1 MTKYTSYIKE
11 LPAYKRLVKQFNK
24 KGYTK
29 GIGQWKSR
37 SAAPGTADYYIGK
50 VENRSVR
57 IEDIPSD
64 LLQEVLLYTASGC
77 YEEVYD
83 YIQQHLGEFDRQF
96 WKDITSADYHNIWF
110 DDHNIFDIMPDEYLD
125 EEMAMCAMFAA
136 IDMRYCERRSEC
148 DGWFYSV
155 YRRKP
160 EILTREMYILGA
172 RCFAA
177 RYNDGNKF
185 LDITPEK
192 YRTREYWLALC
203 LCNDTPVMMD
213 VPADILTE
221 HFLMGIYF
229 SNNDTL
235 RGFTE
240 EALERDVVYKKKTVK
255 MWQAA
260 ILHSGYSIRDIPLNE
275 ERIAFFRSNYDKDSS
290 EYEYG
295 FKEHYKAYLRKQ
307 NNTPAPGYSSN
318 LLASTLALGI
328 AMSSGSGDKGLDE
341 SSEAMRSMRKTQTS
355 LPIHYNQMVP
365 DEYCKTYDT
374 EEYLQEIYK
383 KLGIRVL
390 GEQDYYFYSVE
401 LPDTLTIVDD
411 KYGRCVKEGDK
422 TLLHFC
428 DDGPFYDRRV
438 YVDEINVTL

>member
-1 MTKYTSYIKE
+1 MTKYTSSIKE

-37 SAAPGTADYYIGK
+37 SIAPGTAGYYVDK
-50 VENRSVR
+50 VQKRSVR
-57 IEDIPSD
+57 IEDIPGD
-64 LLQEVLLYTASGC
+64 LLKDVLLWTASGC

-83 YIQQHLGEFDRQF
+83 YIQQHLDEFDRQF
-96 WKDITSADYHNIWF
+96 WKDITSADYYNIEFDNHNV
-110 DDHNIFDIMPDEYLD
+110 FDIMPDEYLD

-136 IDMRYCERRSEC
+136 IDMRYCERRGEC
-148 DGWFYSV
+148 DGWFYTV

-160 EILTREMYILGA
+160 EILTHEMYILGA

-177 RYNDGNKF
+177 RYDDGNKF

-203 LCNDTPVMMD
+203 LCNRTPAMVD

-221 HFLMGIYF
+221 HFLMGIYL
-229 SNNDTL
+229 SDNDTL
-235 RGFTE
+235 EGFTE

-275 ERIAFFRSNYDKDSS
+275 ERIAFFRSNYDKDSG

-295 FKEHYKAYLRKQ
+295 FKGHYEAYLRKQ
-307 NNTPAPGYSSN
+307 NNTPAPGYSSD

-341 SSEAMRSMRKTQTS
+341 SSEAMKSMRKTQTS
-355 LPIHYNQMVP
+355 LPIRYNQMVP

-390 GEQDYYFYSVE
+390 GKQDYYFYSVE

-428 DDGPFYDRRV
+428 DDGSFYDRSV